1 MWNILLGHFGV
12 FSKIISLG
20 VISENRE
27 GSIKI
32 PFVILNYSV
41 VGASEVSCLQ
51 SGMSVHTDQTAE
63 YYVSLTFW

>member
-1 MWNILLGHFGV
+1 MEYLVGPFWV

-32 PFVILNYSV
+32 PIVILSYSV

-51 SGMSVHTDQTAE
+51 SGMSVHTDQTTE
-63 YYVSLTFW
+63 YYVSLTF